1 MDMNTPKIVFAEGC
15 FDNFE
20 GTQEELDELVAE
32 IQRLVDTGE
41 IFERSVPVNVDDL
54 NEEELAAFASEVL
67 SDEELEEL
75 HAQGMP
81 MQQNKRNLQ

>member
-20 GTQEELDELVAE
+20 GTQEELDELIAE

-41 IFERSVPVNVDDL
+41 IFERSVPLDIDGL
-54 NEEELAAFASEVL
+54 DETELAQLAESL
-67 SDEELEEL
+67 LDEGELKEL
-75 HAQGMP
+75 HDIGMP
-81 MQQNKRNLQ
+81 MSKRTLQ

>member
-1 MDMNTPKIVFAEGC
+1 MDMKKPKIVFAEGC

-41 IFERSVPVNVDDL
+41 IFEKSVAVDVDNL
-54 NEEELAAFASEVL
+54 DDDELAAFASEILSEVEGVRTEKSKKVL
-67 SDEELEEL
+67 
-75 HAQGMP
+75 Q
-81 MQQNKRNLQ
+81 

>member
-1 MDMNTPKIVFAEGC
+1 MDMKDTKIVFAEGC

-20 GTQEELDELVAE
+20 GTQEELDELIAE

-41 IFERSVPVNVDDL
+41 IFERSVPLDL
-54 NEEELAAFASEVL
+54 DSLSEEELANFASAVL
-67 SDEELEEL
+67 EGNELEEL

-81 MQQNKRNLQ
+81 KRTLQ

>member
-1 MDMNTPKIVFAEGC
+1 MDMKDTKIVFAEGC

-20 GTQEELDELVAE
+20 GTQEELDELIAE

-41 IFERSVPVNVDDL
+41 IFERSVPLDL
-54 NEEELAAFASEVL
+54 DSLSEEELVNFASAVL
-67 SDEELEEL
+67 DGDKLEEL

-81 MQQNKRNLQ
+81 KRTLQ

>member
-20 GTQEELDELVAE
+20 GTQEELDELIAE

-41 IFERSVPVNVDDL
+41 IFERSVPLDIDNLD
-54 NEEELAAFASEVL
+54 EEELAAFASGVL
-67 SDEELEEL
+67 SEEELEEL

-81 MQQNKRNLQ
+81 MSQNKRNLQ

>member
-20 GTQEELDELVAE
+20 GTQEELDELIAE

-41 IFERSVPVNVDDL
+41 IFERSVPLDVDSLD
-54 NEEELAAFASEVL
+54 ETELAQLAESL
-67 SDEELEEL
+67 LDEGELKEL
-75 HAQGMP
+75 HDIGMP
-81 MQQNKRNLQ
+81 PSKRTLQ